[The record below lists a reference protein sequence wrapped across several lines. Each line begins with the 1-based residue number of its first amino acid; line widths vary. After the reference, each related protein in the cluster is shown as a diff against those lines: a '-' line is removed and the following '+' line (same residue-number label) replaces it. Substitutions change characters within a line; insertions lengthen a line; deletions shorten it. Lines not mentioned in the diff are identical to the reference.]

1 MTDGQG
7 VLFGAAEDHFWTV
20 HLDTVVPAG
29 PVMALP
35 LTGDWVSRG
44 AIVLG
49 RVATRAPFNQA
60 DLEMAAGFAEQAAL
74 ALELADARAD
84 RQRLSVLEDRDRIA
98 RDLHDHVIQR
108 LFASGL
114 GAQSLIQRSPD
125 PVVRKGLTQIIAELT
140 GTIRQIR
147 STIFALRDPSSPTPS
162 IRRTVGLLIAQLTPM
177 LGFPPEVH
185 LGGPLDTLVEEPVLN
200 DVEAVLREALTNVS
214 RHAGATAVSVLL
226 EVDSSRLVLV
236 ISDNGT
242 GIEAHRAWSGLANLR
257 ARAED
262 RRGSLLVDNQP
273 EGGLRLRWTIP
284 ITL

>member
-1 MTDGQG
+1 
-7 VLFGAAEDHFWTV
+7 
-20 HLDTVVPAG
+20 
-29 PVMALP
+29 
-35 LTGDWVSRG
+35 
-44 AIVLG
+44 
-49 RVATRAPFNQA
+49 
-60 DLEMAAGFAEQAAL
+60 
-74 ALELADARAD
+74 
-84 RQRLSVLEDRDRIA
+84 
-98 RDLHDHVIQR
+98 
-108 LFASGL
+108 
-114 GAQSLIQRSPD
+114 
-125 PVVRKGLTQIIAELT
+125 
-140 GTIRQIR
+140 
-147 STIFALRDPSSPTPS
+147 
-162 IRRTVGLLIAQLTPM
+162 M

-226 EVDSSRLVLV
+226 EVDSSRLVVV